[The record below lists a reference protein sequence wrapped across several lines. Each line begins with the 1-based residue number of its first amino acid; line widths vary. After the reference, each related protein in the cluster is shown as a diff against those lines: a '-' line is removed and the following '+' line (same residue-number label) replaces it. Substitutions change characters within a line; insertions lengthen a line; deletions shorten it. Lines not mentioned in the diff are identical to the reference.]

1 MRKGEV
7 LAYKLARPDGFDFY
21 TGKMVQYRGE
31 FPHVVKP
38 PNADAKLGIC
48 SSGVLHASSNPN
60 DCFVGAKMPCSAYR
74 VRGIPACGNAE
85 KWGFT
90 ELAILEEIT
99 DLDKLFGWRYSEV
112 INPIHPFKLPKRIPT
127 DEDMALLKQ
136 WATVRASVGASVG
149 ATVGDSVGATVRDS
163 VGDSVWATVRASVG
177 DSVGDSV
184 WATVWASVWDTV
196 RASVGATVR
205 DSVWATVRATVW
217 DTVWAYIGSLFP
229 GVTKWKYINHKKC
242 AYPFQSGVDLWKR
255 GLVPSFDGKIWQL
268 RSGEEAEV
276 VWEGAP

>member
-48 SSGVLHASSNPN
+48 SSGVLHASLNPN

-136 WATVRASVGASVG
+136 WITVRA
-149 ATVGDSVGATVRDS
+149 
-163 VGDSVWATVRASVG
+163 SVWATVRASVG
-177 DSVGDSV
+177 DSVWDTVRDSVWDSV
-184 WATVWASVWDTV
+184 WATVWATVRDSVGDTVWATVWATMRDSVWDTV
-196 RASVGATVR
+196 R
-205 DSVWATVRATVW
+205 DSVW

-229 GVTKWKYINHKKC
+229 RVTKWKYINHKKC

>member
-48 SSGVLHASSNPN
+48 SSGVLHASLNPN

-136 WATVRASVGASVG
+136 W
-149 ATVGDSVGATVRDS
+149 
-163 VGDSVWATVRASVG
+163 
-177 DSVGDSV
+177 
-184 WATVWASVWDTV
+184 DTV
-196 RASVGATVR
+196 RASVRAT
-205 DSVWATVRATVW
+205 VWATVRATVG